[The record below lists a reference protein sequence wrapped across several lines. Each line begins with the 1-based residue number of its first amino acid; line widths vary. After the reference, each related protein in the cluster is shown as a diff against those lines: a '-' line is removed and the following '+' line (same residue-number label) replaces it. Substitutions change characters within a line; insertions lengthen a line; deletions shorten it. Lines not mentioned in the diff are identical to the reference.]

1 LLCREY
7 CIASIDFLRTKF
19 ICDVRSR
26 LVRCSTRSPRE
37 PDERRRFTV
46 LVSLQGRRSW
56 YLRLMEAGR
65 NSRPRRD
72 GFSPLSPS
80 PPLSLKHS
88 ILIQHLPGVRWWRW
102 RVCACVHAA
111 PAAELII
118 KRLRGISV
126 KTARHD
132 VVDGV
137 AHVATNVRGITSLT
151 MACVHRK
158 LRSLPCRGES

>member
-1 LLCREY
+1 VSRVLYREY
-7 CIASIDFLRTKF
+7 
-19 ICDVRSR
+19 
-26 LVRCSTRSPRE
+26 
-37 PDERRRFTV
+37 RFSAYEIY
-46 LVSLQGRRSW
+46 LRRSFAPGSLLNEVSKRTGW
-56 YLRLMEAGR
+56 TTEVHRVGVTSGSSIVIFEAYGGGSEFATA
-65 NSRPRRD
+65 SRRIL
-72 GFSPLSPS
+72 PLLPPS

-137 AHVATNVRGITSLT
+137 VHVATNVRGITS
-151 MACVHRK
+151 
-158 LRSLPCRGES
+158 S